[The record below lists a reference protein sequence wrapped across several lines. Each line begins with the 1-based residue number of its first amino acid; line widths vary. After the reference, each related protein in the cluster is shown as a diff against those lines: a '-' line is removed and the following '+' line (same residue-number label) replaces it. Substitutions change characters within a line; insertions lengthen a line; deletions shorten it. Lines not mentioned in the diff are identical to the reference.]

1 MAYGVVI
8 KADVFAKV
16 ADTYNRVAKSGESTT
31 VDIENGS
38 VVVLASKSA
47 VAGEREVWLATCPAT
62 ATLTAAVW
70 MVASSENP
78 VTVTASGKQWRNDN
92 PDPRDFINLKDK
104 TFGCFRLSVGDEIV
118 LSADA
123 VEGTKGANT
132 YLVVADAK
140 YKLQWASA
148 AISGPS
154 LKLIGADNISL
165 PNGTIGDSQ
174 RQTAY
179 RFVVEKLA

>member
-1 MAYGVVI
+1 MAYGVAI

-38 VVVLASKSA
+38 MVVLASKSA
-47 VAGEREVWLATCPAT
+47 TAGEGEVWLATCPAT

-70 MVASSENP
+70 MVATSENP
-78 VTVTASGKQWRNDN
+78 VVVTASGKQWRNDN
-92 PDPRDFINLKDK
+92 PDPRDFINLKDR
-104 TFGCFRLSVGDEIV
+104 TFSCFRLSVGDEIV

-123 VEGTKGANT
+123 LEGTKGANT
-132 YLVVADAK
+132 YVVVADGK
-140 YKLQWASA
+140 YKLQWGS

-154 LKLIGADNISL
+154 LKLLGADNISL
-165 PNGTIGDSQ
+165 PTGTIGDSQ
-174 RQTAY
+174 RVTAY

>member
-8 KADVFAKV
+8 KAEVQARLLDNL
-16 ADTYNRVAKSGESTT
+16 NRVAKSGESTT
-31 VDIENGS
+31 VNIENGS

-47 VAGEREVWLATCPAT
+47 TAGEKEVWLATQPAT
-62 ATLTAAVW
+62 ATLTSALW
-70 MVASSENP
+70 MVATSENP
-78 VTVTASGKQWRNDN
+78 VTTNAAGTKVWRNDN

-104 TFGCFRLSVGDEIV
+104 TFSCFKLSVGDEII

-123 VEGTKGANT
+123 LAGSKSSNT
-132 YLVVADAK
+132 YVVAADGA
-140 YKLQWASA
+140 YKLTWGS

-154 LKLIGADNISL
+154 LKLLGDEPISL

-179 RFVVEKLA
+179 RFIVEKLA